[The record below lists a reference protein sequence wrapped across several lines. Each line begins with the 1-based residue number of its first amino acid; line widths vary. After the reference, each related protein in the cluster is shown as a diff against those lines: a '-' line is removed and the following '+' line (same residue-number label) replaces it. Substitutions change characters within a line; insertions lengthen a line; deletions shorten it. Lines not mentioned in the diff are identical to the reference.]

1 MRGAVIPTSVHKGF
15 LRACILRRG
24 AYSSTLPFLHTKK
37 HLYWNYTRIG
47 GFIMDIS
54 YEIVSPKEQEA
65 NVVQMGGGC
74 YTKCEVNT
82 DYGADYWCCER
93 IKSA

>member
-1 MRGAVIPTSVHKGF
+1 
-15 LRACILRRG
+15 
-24 AYSSTLPFLHTKK
+24 
-37 HLYWNYTRIG
+37 
-47 GFIMDIS
+47 MDIS

>member
-1 MRGAVIPTSVHKGF
+1 
-15 LRACILRRG
+15 
-24 AYSSTLPFLHTKK
+24 
-37 HLYWNYTRIG
+37 
-47 GFIMDIS
+47 MDIS

-93 IKSA
+93 IKSAQLNGNRIIVQHNDSVKSDKV